1 MGADQT
7 SAVKENFNL
16 SYESSKVDETSVI
29 EENSNLSRESSAFLL
44 SMHGFKLASLNI
56 ASLPQHIEK
65 LQVLLSDNPLD
76 LLDETRLDDSASDD
90 EVYIP
95 G

>member
-29 EENSNLSRESSAFLL
+29 ELKFVSWVFCLFTFNAWL
-44 SMHGFKLASLNI
+44 
-56 ASLPQHIEK
+56 
-65 LQVLLSDNPLD
+65 
-76 LLDETRLDDSASDD
+76 
-90 EVYIP
+90 
-95 G
+95 